1 MLNLKFTINAYD
13 LLEKVEGKPL
23 GKIVE
28 GISSEQYIGTAKRL
42 IWAGKLHEFPK
53 MTPAEAGD
61 LLQNELDNGKRF
73 DEVIEEIIVAIKDS
87 NLFHDPSDNA
97 EAEAGAGGNPPES
110 PAANPR
116 LSENG

>member
-23 GKIVE
+23 GKIVA
-28 GISSEQYIGTAKRL
+28 GISSEQYVGTAKRL

-61 LLQNELDNGKRF
+61 LLQNELDSGKRF
-73 DEVIEEIIVAIKDS
+73 DEVIEEIVVAIRDS
-87 NLFHDPSDNA
+87 NLFPNSGGDT
-97 EAEAGAGGNPPES
+97 EAGAGENPQES
-110 PAANPR
+110 PAANHQK